1 MSDIRLLQ
9 LSNYVRPKLEENKTK
24 NWVLNGK
31 NNNFYQYVID
41 RFNGSPTNSAI
52 ITSYIDLIYG
62 NGLMARNKNMPSWIN
77 FLTILNP
84 KELRKIISDFELFG
98 EASFQVIKTKD
109 GKDINSIYHIP
120 KQLVVPALE
129 NEDGDIEGY
138 FYCKDWK
145 DTNKYKPEYFPS
157 FGTSN
162 ESIEIYCIKPY
173 KAGKNYF
180 SDPDYL
186 SALPYCEMEEEL
198 ANFYINSI
206 KKGLSAGYVINI
218 PDGGTLTPEQKD
230 ELEDKI
236 KKKLTGSP
244 NAMNFVISF
253 NGRDAEITI
262 IPFPVND
269 AQHKQ
274 WEYLTGESRQQIM
287 TAHRVVSPKLFGIMS
302 EGGLGNNANE
312 LDEAEG
318 QLMKRVIS
326 PKQRILLEAIEEVLV
341 FYGINLDLYFRPL
354 TEKEASVQMNNHNHE
369 LEDFLNS
376 GESIDLEAW
385 EVVDVEKWTDKSI
398 HIKEIDL
405 QFASVPDNLPL
416 APSDIDNEY
425 FKVRFEYAGSLNP
438 ERDFCKKMISA
449 GKVFRLEDIDKASTM
464 AVNPGW
470 GPKGASTYYDIL
482 KYKGGGD
489 CHHFWQR
496 KVYLKKDNKNIT
508 VERAQKVIRDLKGL
522 GISTKIPESPEPLST
537 KKPTDMPYNGFLP
550 TNKRFQ

>member
-62 NGLMARNKNMPSWIN
+62 NGLMARNKNMPAWIN

-109 GKDINSIYHIP
+109 GKDINSMYHIP
-120 KQLVVPALE
+120 KQLIVPALE

-302 EGGLGNNANE
+302 DGGLGNNANE

-318 QLMKRVIS
+318 QLMKRVIA

-405 QFASVPDNLPL
+405 QFAIVPENLPL

-449 GKVFRLEDIDKASTM
+449 GKVFRLEDIDKASSR
-464 AVNPGW
+464 AVNAGW
-470 GPKGASTYYDIL
+470 GPNGANTYDIL

-550 TNKRFQ
+550 TNKRFK

>member
-52 ITSYIDLIYG
+52 ITSYVDLIYG
-62 NGLMARNKNMPSWIN
+62 NGLMARNKNIPAWIN

-109 GKDINSIYHIP
+109 GKDINSMYHIP
-120 KQLVVPALE
+120 KQLIVPALE

-230 ELEDKI
+230 ELENKI

-302 EGGLGNNANE
+302 DGGLGNNANE

-318 QLMKRVIS
+318 QLMKRVIA

-405 QFASVPDNLPL
+405 QFAIVPENLPL

-449 GKVFRLEDIDKASTM
+449 GKVFRLEDIDKASSR
-464 AVNPGW
+464 AVNAGW
-470 GPKGASTYYDIL
+470 GPNGANTYDIL

-508 VERAQKVIRDLKGL
+508 VERAKKVIRDLKGL

>member
-369 LEDFLNS
+369 LDDFLNS

-550 TNKRFQ
+550 TNKRFK

>member
-62 NGLMARNKNMPSWIN
+62 NGLMARNKNMPAWIN

-109 GKDINSIYHIP
+109 GKDINSMYHIP
-120 KQLVVPALE
+120 KQLIVPALE

-302 EGGLGNNANE
+302 DGGLGNNANE

-369 LEDFLNS
+369 LDDFLNS